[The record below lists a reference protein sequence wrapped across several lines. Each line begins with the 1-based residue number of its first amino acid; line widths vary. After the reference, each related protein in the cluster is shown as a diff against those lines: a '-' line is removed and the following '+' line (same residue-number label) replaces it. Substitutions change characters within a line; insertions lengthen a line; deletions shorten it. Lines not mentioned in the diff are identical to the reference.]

1 MCNLNILRVPPQTGS
16 STRPAPVPPPPIKP
30 VMKSDMDSDSDSD
43 VPKEKLEKLKITP
56 KSDHD
61 EKVKKT
67 SKNKSQNDEEE
78 VDSEGYTV
86 RRHRK
91 SSSSSSSSWS
101 SDDDGKPSH
110 EKTYRIK
117 VKIKDLDEIKPAQNQ
132 GKKSA
137 NIFCQKDLKI
147 LSLTLI
153 LELVKL
159 SGPDLSAPVR
169 SKPRLGRK
177 AVPSPI
183 PAPLIPSPTSTEPS
197 VIEVPYVGCVL
208 PIVIMSKFRIGQHRD
223 QDYWEDAPHFTKYKA
238 VGITLNLETTTG

>member
-1 MCNLNILRVPPQTGS
+1 MCNLNILRVPPQTG

-117 VKIKDLDEIKPAQNQ
+117 VKIKDLDEVKPAQNQ
-132 GKKSA
+132 GKTYKDSLPYFFI
-137 NIFCQKDLKI
+137 IFTTIQLM
-147 LSLTLI
+147 TNY

-159 SGPDLSAPVR
+159 SGPDLAAPVR
-169 SKPRLGRK
+169 SKPRPGRK

-183 PAPLIPSPTSTEPS
+183 PAPLIPSPASTEPS
-197 VIEVPYVGCVL
+197 VIEVPLV
-208 PIVIMSKFRIGQHRD
+208 
-223 QDYWEDAPHFTKYKA
+223 
-238 VGITLNLETTTG
+238 

>member
-1 MCNLNILRVPPQTGS
+1 MCNLNILRVPPQTG
-16 STRPAPVPPPPIKP
+16 TRPAPVPPPPIKP

-117 VKIKDLDEIKPAQNQ
+117 VKIKDLDEVKPAQNQ
-132 GKKSA
+132 GK
-137 NIFCQKDLKI
+137 NPQNFCQKYFKTSI
-147 LSLTLI
+147 LTFI

-169 SKPRLGRK
+169 SKPRPGRK

-197 VIEVPYVGCVL
+197 VIEVPYAHKVGCVL
-208 PIVIMSKFRIGQHRD
+208 PIVISSEFRIGQHRD
-223 QDYWEDAPHFTKYKA
+223 QDYWEDAPHFTKYIKPW
-238 VGITLNLETTTG
+238 V